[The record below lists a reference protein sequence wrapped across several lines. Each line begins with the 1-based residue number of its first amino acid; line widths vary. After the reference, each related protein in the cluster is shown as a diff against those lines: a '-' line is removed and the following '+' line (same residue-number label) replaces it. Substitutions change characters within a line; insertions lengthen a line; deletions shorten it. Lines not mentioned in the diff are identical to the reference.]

1 MKFSIITP
9 VYNGEKY
16 IAKTIESILSQKGD
30 FEIEYIITDGASTDK
45 TIQIIKSYVNLVN
58 KGRYPLHCKKI
69 MIRWFS
75 EKDNGMYDAIEK
87 GFAHSTGE
95 VMAYINADD
104 IYLPQAFA
112 TVAEI
117 FVQYPDIEWVKGI
130 NTTSNETGE
139 IITQG
144 SCFLYRQN
152 WLQKGIYG
160 RNAYFVQQD
169 SVFWKRSL
177 WDKTHPHISS
187 FRLAGDYALWITFA
201 KHVPLWSFNKP
212 VSIFRRHPG
221 QLSSS
226 MEAYRNEQE
235 KIAPHNFLF
244 EKRVVLFFSLRRFLK
259 LAPKGTVT
267 QALFFILFPSHK
279 QQWYIDFA
287 ANGNP
292 IKKKAVSYLV

>member
-9 VYNGEKY
+9 VYNGEKT
-16 IAKTIESILSQKGD
+16 IAETIESILSQEGD
-30 FEIEYIITDGASTDK
+30 FEIEYIIQDGGSTDS
-45 TIQIIKSYVNLVN
+45 TIKIVESYADRVNAGQYPIRCN
-58 KGRYPLHCKKI
+58 KVSIRYS
-69 MIRWFS
+69 S
-75 EKDNGMYDAIEK
+75 EKDGGMYDAIEK
-87 GFAHSTGE
+87 GFAHTTGD
-95 VMAYINADD
+95 VMAYLNADD

-112 TVAEI
+112 TAAEI

-139 IITQG
+139 IIAQG
-144 SCFLYRQN
+144 SCFLYRQD

-160 RNAYFVQQD
+160 RSAPFIQQE

-177 WDKTHPHISS
+177 WEKVQPKTSS
-187 FRLAGDYALWITFA
+187 FRLAGDYALWVAFA
-201 KHVPLWSFNKP
+201 THASLWSFNKP

-235 KIAPHNFLF
+235 KIAPHNFLL

-267 QALFFILFPSHK
+267 QALFFILFPFCE
-279 QQWYIDFA
+279 QEWYIDFDVR
-287 ANGNP
+287 GKP
-292 IKKKAVSYLV
+292 FKKRASSYVA